1 MYNTTDIP
9 IGAANAIS
17 RTDLKTIWNLSDR
30 DMRDE
35 VAAKRTEDD
44 GTDYVIISSSG
55 RVGYHRSDDEVE
67 IRRMMAENEARIK
80 SLKKANEIAQIKL
93 DRKKLREGLAG

>member
-9 IGAANAIS
+9 IGASNAIT
-17 RTDLKTIWNLSDR
+17 RKDLKTIWNLSDR

-35 VAAKRTEDD
+35 VAAKRMEDD

-67 IRRMMAENEARIK
+67 ITQMMLENIARIN
-80 SLKKANEIAQIKL
+80 SLEKVNAIAKIKL
-93 DRKKLREGLAG
+93 DRIARRKEAAG

>member
-9 IGAANAIS
+9 IGAANSIS
-17 RTDLKTIWNLSDR
+17 RRDLKTIWNLSDR

-55 RVGYHRSDDEVE
+55 KVGYHRSDDECE
-67 IRRMMAENEARIK
+67 IIQMMLENKARIA
-80 SLKKANEIAQIKL
+80 SLEKVNAIAKIKL
-93 DRKKLREGLAG
+93 DRIARCKEVAG

>member
-1 MYNTTDIP
+1 MYNTTDIT

-17 RTDLKTIWNLSDR
+17 RRDLKTIWNLSDR

-55 RVGYHRSDDEVE
+55 KVGYHRSDDECE
-67 IRRMMAENEARIK
+67 IIQMMLENKARIA
-80 SLKKANEIAQIKL
+80 SLEKVNAIAKIKL
-93 DRKKLREGLAG
+93 DRIARRKEAAG

>member
-9 IGAANAIS
+9 IGAANAIT
-17 RTDLKTIWNLSDR
+17 RKDLKTIWNLSDR

-44 GTDYVIISSSG
+44 GSDFVIISSSG
-55 RVGYHRSDDEVE
+55 RYGYHRSDDPIE
-67 IRRMMAENEARIK
+67 IKRMIAENEARIK
-80 SLKKANEIAQIKL
+80 SLKKVNEVASMKL
-93 DRKKLREGLAG
+93 ERKKQREGLA

>member
-9 IGAANAIS
+9 IGAENAIS
-17 RTDLKTIWNLSDR
+17 RKDLKNIWNLSDR

-55 RVGYHRSDDEVE
+55 KVGYHRSDEAFE
-67 IRRMMAENEARIK
+67 IRRMIAENEARIQ
-80 SLKKANEIAQIKL
+80 SLKKVNEIALLKL
-93 DRKKLREGLAG
+93 LRKGMREGVAG